1 MACCIAAGA
10 KPKEGVSM
18 NTIYYDSVV
27 SDDLRRQMLYQG
39 QLFVY
44 SARPSTI
51 EFCDFSRKLIEEA
64 FRGFDPQTA
73 QEYIPV
79 EKYAQILGELKP
91 KFIHHE
97 KSKECI
103 QALLRELG
111 CDIRKTYFDV
121 PRMRSSTSGGY
132 LTSGIAYA
140 WHPHRDTWYSAP
152 ACQINWWIPIYGIT
166 SDNAMAFHHRYWTQ
180 AVRNDSFQYDY
191 EEWNK
196 HHRYAATQFIKEDPR
211 PLPRATE
218 PIELDPQVRL
228 ICPAGGIILFSG
240 AQMHSSVPN
249 TSGHTRFSID
259 FRTVHLDDVVAFRG
273 APNIDSAC
281 TGTTM
286 NDYLRGNDLE
296 HVPEEIVT
304 LYRERAQQTNSLPGN
319 SR

>member
-1 MACCIAAGA
+1 
-10 KPKEGVSM
+10 M
-18 NTIYYDSVV
+18 NTIYYDPAI

-44 SARPSTI
+44 SPRPITI
-51 EFCDFSRKLIEEA
+51 EFCDFSRRLIEEA
-64 FRGFDPQTA
+64 FQGFDPKTA
-73 QEYIPV
+73 QDHIPV

-91 KFIHHE
+91 KFIHHP

-103 QALLRELG
+103 QAVLQELG
-111 CDIRKTYFDV
+111 CDAEKTYFDV
-121 PRMRSSTSGGY
+121 PRLRSSTSGGY

-152 ACQINWWIPIYGIT
+152 ACQINWWIPIYDIT
-166 SDNAMAFHHRYWTQ
+166 ADNAMAFHPRYWTQ
-180 AVRNDSFQYDY
+180 AVRNDSFQYNY

-196 HHRYAATQFIKEDPR
+196 HHRYAAAQFIKEDPR

-218 PIELDPQVRL
+218 PMELDPQVRL
-228 ICPAGGIILFSG
+228 ICPAGGIILFSA

-259 FRTVHLDDVVAFRG
+259 FRTVHLDDARAFRG
-273 APNIDSAC
+273 ATNIDAAC

-286 NDYLRGNDLE
+286 NDYLRCTDLD
-296 HVPEEIVT
+296 HVPYDLVETYRGRVNQIDREGLAEMTALGSPIVK
-304 LYRERAQQTNSLPGN
+304 ESL
-319 SR
+319 